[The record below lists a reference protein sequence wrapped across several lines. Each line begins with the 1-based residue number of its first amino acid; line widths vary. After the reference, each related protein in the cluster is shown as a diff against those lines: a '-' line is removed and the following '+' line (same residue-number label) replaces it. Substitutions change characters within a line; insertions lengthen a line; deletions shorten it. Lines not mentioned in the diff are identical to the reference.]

1 MIEWTSYIKIFTALL
16 AIVNPLG
23 IIPIFVSLTGKVT
36 KQESA
41 RIARIASMTV
51 AMVLI
56 LSTLFGRLVL
66 NFFGISIGSFR
77 VGGGILLMLIAV
89 AMMQA
94 RHNQSRQTSEEA
106 QEAGDKESIAVVP
119 IATPLLAGPGAIS
132 TVIIFAQESFHPLH
146 IILIIISSLIVALLS
161 WIALSVANPIS
172 KMMSKTT
179 INIITR
185 LMGLLLAAIAVEFIV
200 GGLSQLLPALAK

>member
-1 MIEWTSYIKIFTALL
+1 MVEWTEYVKIFTALL

-23 IIPIFVSLTGKVT
+23 IIPIFVSLTGDLT
-36 KQESA
+36 KLESD
-41 RIARIASMTV
+41 RIARTASMTV
-51 AMVLI
+51 AVVLI
-56 LSTLFGRLVL
+56 SSALIGKLVL
-66 NFFGISIGSFR
+66 NFFGISIGSFK
-77 VGGGILLMLIAV
+77 VGGGILLMLISV

-106 QEAGDKESIAVVP
+106 QEAEDKESIAVVP

-132 TVIIFAQESFHPLH
+132 TVIIFAQEPFHPLH
-146 IILIIISSLIVALLS
+146 ISLIIISSLIVALIS
-161 WIALSVANPIS
+161 WMALSVANPIS
-172 KMMSKTT
+172 RMMSKTT

-200 GGLSQLLPALAK
+200 GGLSQLLPALTR